1 MVRLLLILAAFAVV
15 LCGCDQESTPVQEQ
29 EKEHGAEQV
38 APKPV
43 TEVQAV
49 TEPTVSKPA
58 LVPESTT
65 SSTNAPGGMSG
76 EQTALAEVYCRMVTY
91 ASKEGMS
98 QQEVS
103 AFLDKTTQRS
113 VKEME
118 DDPSLSAGVAGNRVL
133 DDLDVPRYPQCKIGA
148 GS

>member
-1 MVRLLLILAAFAVV
+1 MVRALLMLTTFAVV
-15 LCGCDQESTPVQEQ
+15 LCGCGQASTPIEKQ
-29 EKEHGAEQV
+29 EKKHGVEQA

-58 LVPESTT
+58 PEPTT
-65 SSTNAPGGMSG
+65 SSTKAPGGMSG
-76 EQTALAEVYCRMVTY
+76 EQAALAEAYCRTVTY
-91 ASKEGMS
+91 ASKKDMS

-103 AFLDKTTQRS
+103 AYLDKTTQRS

-118 DDPSLSAGVAGNRVL
+118 DDPSLSAGAAGNEVL
-133 DDLDVPRYPQCKIGA
+133 DDLDVPRYSQCKVGA
-148 GS
+148 G